1 MIKYT
6 IVGLSG
12 KRGSGKDELSKK
24 LAPLGWERISFA
36 DELKKKIRQ
45 EFGLTVEQ
53 TDGHLKE
60 TPCGYRNEE
69 GVELTPRDIMTLCGK
84 YYRSIDPMFWVKQ
97 AFRPLNDFAEL
108 HSNNPT
114 VLVRK
119 LVVTDVRFLNEVGF
133 LRKHDSHIVRINR
146 LPELNIYKT
155 QLNDYTETSLDNYS
169 FDYTISAHRNID
181 FADLEREA
189 KYIDHLYGSDAREV
203 RFNI

>member
-1 MIKYT
+1 MIKYS

-12 KRGSGKDELSKK
+12 KRGSGKDALSSKMI
-24 LAPLGWERISFA
+24 PLGWERISFA

-53 TDGHLKE
+53 TDGALKE

-69 GVELTPRDIMTLCGK
+69 SIELCPRDIMTLCGK

-108 HSNNPT
+108 HSHNPNT
-114 VLVRK
+114 LVRK

-133 LRKHDSHIVRINR
+133 LRKHNSHIVRINR

-155 QLNDYTETSLDNYS
+155 ALNDYTETSLDNYN
-169 FDYTISAHRNID
+169 FDYSISAHRNID
-181 FADLEREA
+181 FNDLEREA
-189 KYIDHLYGSDAREV
+189 KYIDQQFGNRATEV
-203 RFNI
+203 TFNI

>member
-1 MIKYT
+1 MIKYA

-36 DELKKKIRQ
+36 DELKRKISE
-45 EFGLTVEQ
+45 EFGLTPEQ
-53 TDGHLKE
+53 INGPLKE
-60 TPCGYRNEE
+60 TPCGYFNEE
-69 GVELTPRDIMTLCGK
+69 GVELTPRDIMTACGK

-97 AFRPLNDFAEL
+97 AFRPLNKYADEHA
-108 HSNNPT
+108 NDPIIK
-114 VLVRK
+114 VRK

-133 LRKHDSHIVRINR
+133 LRKHNAHIVRINR

-155 QLNDYTETSLDNYS
+155 LINDYTETSLDNYN

-189 KYIDHLYGSDAREV
+189 RYIDHLYGNDAREV

>member
-1 MIKYT
+1 MIKYA

-12 KRGSGKDELSKK
+12 KRGSGKDALSSK
-24 LAPLGWERISFA
+24 LIPLGWERVSFA

-60 TPCGYRNEE
+60 TPCGYRNEQ
-69 GVELTPRDIMTLCGK
+69 GVELTPRDIMTACGK

-97 AFRPLNDFAEL
+97 AFLPLNDFAEL
-108 HSNNPT
+108 HKHNPVT
-114 VLVRK
+114 LVRK

-133 LRKHDSHIVRINR
+133 LRNHESRIVRINR

-155 QLNDYTETSLDNYS
+155 VLDDYTENSLDNYS
-169 FDYTISAHRNID
+169 FDYSISAHRNID
-181 FADLEREA
+181 FNDLEREA
-189 KYIDHLYGSDAREV
+189 KYIDEQFGSQVSELTFKV
-203 RFNI
+203 